1 MYVESRDKRGLDDF
15 ELRRFFN
22 GLWQQKL
29 IVISFIVLGA
39 VLAASYA
46 FLAAPVY
53 EAKAFVVPPTQN
65 DIANFNYG
73 RMKESELVP
82 YSVKDVY
89 DIFTGRLQA
98 ESLRRSFFNSVY
110 LPSLSQDARKNSQDV
125 LYAKFSQILRVVPPL
140 KETSNR
146 YSVVV
151 QTGNP
156 EQAKAWVSAYIAQ
169 AGDLAKDEMIKN
181 VSIESEVRARNLD
194 QQIRSAR
201 DNSRKAREDSIVKLG
216 EALKIAES
224 IGLEKP
230 PVITVNQSVI
240 AGGETGQLTYMRGSK
255 ALRAEI
261 ENLQSRKSDDP
272 FTDRLRDLQD
282 KYNYFNSLKTDPL
295 LVAVYRQD
303 GVVELPD
310 NPIKPN
316 KALILVLGVISGLI
330 LGVAFVLMRSFF
342 FANRNS

>member
-230 PVITVNQSVI
+230 
-240 AGGETGQLTYMRGSK
+240 L
-255 ALRAEI
+255 
-261 ENLQSRKSDDP
+261 
-272 FTDRLRDLQD
+272 
-282 KYNYFNSLKTDPL
+282 
-295 LVAVYRQD
+295 
-303 GVVELPD
+303 
-310 NPIKPN
+310 
-316 KALILVLGVISGLI
+316 
-330 LGVAFVLMRSFF
+330 
-342 FANRNS
+342 